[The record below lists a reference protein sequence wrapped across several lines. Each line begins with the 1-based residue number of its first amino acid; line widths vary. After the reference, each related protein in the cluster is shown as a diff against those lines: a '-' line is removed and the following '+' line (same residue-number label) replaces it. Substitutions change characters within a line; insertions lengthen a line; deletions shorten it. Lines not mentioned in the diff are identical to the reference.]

1 MSDLA
6 KQFQADLDAGYG
18 QQPPD
23 ESRMRPR
30 KASVLGSGIAE
41 ANAQGPAPRIDE
53 PRSSVEL
60 AMDSKGQTKP
70 VVKIYASGP
79 SLDDAQAA
87 AALCAEIYDRLVS
100 THRSA
105 S

>member
-41 ANAQGPAPRIDE
+41 ANAPDPERQE
-53 PRSSVEL
+53 QRSSVKVTVN
-60 AMDSKGQTKP
+60 AKGDRQWE
-70 VVKIYASGP
+70 VKSYDDDLERAFARAVEVDK
-79 SLDDAQAA
+79 SLQA
-87 AALCAEIYDRLVS
+87 LYGLPGGKS
-100 THRSA
+100 
-105 S
+105 